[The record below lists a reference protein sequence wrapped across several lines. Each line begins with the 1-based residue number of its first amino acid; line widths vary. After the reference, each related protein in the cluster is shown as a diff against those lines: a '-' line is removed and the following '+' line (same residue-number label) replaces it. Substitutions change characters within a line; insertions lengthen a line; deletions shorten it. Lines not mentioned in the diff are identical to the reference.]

1 MIIGTQTT
9 NGLRTYPLH
18 VSLTVDEV
26 GVVYNFSIGSV

>member
-26 GVVYNFSIGSV
+26 GGCL